1 MQKVL
6 KDHVRFDSLSRKEV
20 YRAIMLSTSREKRSS
35 YTNGYCPECET
46 QKGVAMKISLL
57 DRSLYYKSLML
68 LIRKDH
74 KIHDEEKIMM
84 MKIGKI
90 LGFDRKFCART
101 IKKIMENDAIVDS
114 PPLFSKSNIALCFIR
129 DGLRLSAADG
139 QMHEAEMKWL
149 ESVAARN
156 GLGDSWAEELE
167 QFRLG
172 HRAEISEDSLEL
184 NTFEWE

>member
-1 MQKVL
+1 
-6 KDHVRFDSLSRKEV
+6 
-20 YRAIMLSTSREKRSS
+20 
-35 YTNGYCPECET
+35 
-46 QKGVAMKISLL
+46 MKISLL

-74 KIHDEEKIMM
+74 RIHDEEKIMM

-101 IKKIMENDAIVDS
+101 IKMIMENDAIVDV
-114 PPLFSKSNIALCFIR
+114 PPLFSGTNIALCFIR

-156 GLGDSWAEELE
+156 GISDAWATEL
-167 QFRLG
+167 QKFRRK
-172 HRAEISEDSLEL
+172 HRDEIFEDSLEL
-184 NTFEWE
+184 KGFEWE